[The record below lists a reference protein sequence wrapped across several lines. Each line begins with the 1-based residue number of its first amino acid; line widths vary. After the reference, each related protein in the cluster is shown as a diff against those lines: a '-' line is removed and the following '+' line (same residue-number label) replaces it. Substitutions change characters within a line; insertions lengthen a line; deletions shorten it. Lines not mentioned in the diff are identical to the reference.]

1 MANWFNEHLM
11 KTLTD
16 KCFIAFS
23 LIWFIIFICTKF
35 EIYFYWP
42 FQFYLIDLIAVP
54 IIGSLSLAF
63 YRLLLNNEAAK
74 LSFWHIAF
82 IVLGLSLVFEWYMP
96 KHYSRYTADIWD
108 VVMYIF
114 GGLFF
119 GLVMN
124 RKKLISA
131 D

>member
-1 MANWFNEHLM
+1 
-11 KTLTD
+11 
-16 KCFIAFS
+16 
-23 LIWFIIFICTKF
+23 
-35 EIYFYWP
+35 
-42 FQFYLIDLIAVP
+42 
-54 IIGSLSLAF
+54 
-63 YRLLLNNEAAK
+63 
-74 LSFWHIAF
+74 
-82 IVLGLSLVFEWYMP
+82 LVFEWYMP